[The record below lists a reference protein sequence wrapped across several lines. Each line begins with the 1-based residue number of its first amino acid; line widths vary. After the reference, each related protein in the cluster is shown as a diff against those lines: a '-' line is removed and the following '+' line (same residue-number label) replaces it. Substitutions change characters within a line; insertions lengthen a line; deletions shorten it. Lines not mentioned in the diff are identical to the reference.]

1 MPPKVG
7 RVASDGKRVFEPSRN
22 DSPLGQNMGEPW
34 ADGPPA
40 YIMDDSHV
48 SRRFPTWYL
57 KIGRGFTQFTTR
69 RQERQ
74 SERRAS
80 NLFTT
85 FLTSPPD
92 LERFFQ
98 ASKRQVPPFS
108 VKSVNPSVNLPHLQQ
123 YIREDAIGSHI
134 SEASMAGMSQAEGM
148 CGSHSLVHTLLSDG
162 LSSAFMHLH
171 TLSVWRSHSR
181 SHPSDARREERSA
194 YFGRGYGSAANCHTF
209 FRFCHTL
216 LPLAVSGSKAGWFA
230 ATICFTEPF

>member
-1 MPPKVG
+1 MYQSILFARGKTGKVKNDAMPPKVG
-7 RVASDGKRVFEPSRN
+7 RVASDGKRVFEPSHN
-22 DSPLGQNMGEPW
+22 DSPLGQNMDEPW

-98 ASKRQVPPFS
+98 ASKRQVSPFS
-108 VKSVNPSVNLPHLQQ
+108 ENFHPSVQNWSTPFGEFTRSGEMSIAEQ
-123 YIREDAIGSHI
+123 I
-134 SEASMAGMSQAEGM
+134 SKTVQD
-148 CGSHSLVHTLLSDG
+148 LL
-162 LSSAFMHLH
+162 
-171 TLSVWRSHSR
+171 
-181 SHPSDARREERSA
+181 
-194 YFGRGYGSAANCHTF
+194 Y
-209 FRFCHTL
+209 
-216 LPLAVSGSKAGWFA
+216 
-230 ATICFTEPF
+230 

>member
-7 RVASDGKRVFEPSRN
+7 RVTSDGKRVFEPSHN

-98 ASKRQVPPFS
+98 ASKRQVPSFS
-108 VKSVNPSVNLPHLQQ
+108 VKFHPSVQNRSTLQLIYQLADAHGIKARTTFPHNCAMGC
-123 YIREDAIGSHI
+123 Y
-134 SEASMAGMSQAEGM
+134 
-148 CGSHSLVHTLLSDG
+148 
-162 LSSAFMHLH
+162 SSCC
-171 TLSVWRSHSR
+171 
-181 SHPSDARREERSA
+181 PSA
-194 YFGRGYGSAANCHTF
+194 
-209 FRFCHTL
+209 
-216 LPLAVSGSKAGWFA
+216 
-230 ATICFTEPF
+230 

>member
-7 RVASDGKRVFEPSRN
+7 RVASDGKRVFEPSHN

-98 ASKRQVPPFS
+98 KFPPFS
-108 VKSVNPSVNLPHLQQ
+108 AKLVSPSVNLPHMSSTTTNTQVQKSSNSVIMSWSSVSFDTTWLMARFGESTC
-123 YIREDAIGSHI
+123 YHGTIRARQPTRRVQNLIGATTAER
-134 SEASMAGMSQAEGM
+134 EAG
-148 CGSHSLVHTLLSDG
+148 V
-162 LSSAFMHLH
+162 SS
-171 TLSVWRSHSR
+171 TRTR
-181 SHPSDARREERSA
+181 
-194 YFGRGYGSAANCHTF
+194 
-209 FRFCHTL
+209 
-216 LPLAVSGSKAGWFA
+216 
-230 ATICFTEPF
+230 

>member
-7 RVASDGKRVFEPSRN
+7 RVASDGKRVFEPSHN

-98 ASKRQVPPFS
+98 ASKRQVSPFS
-108 VKSVNPSVNLPHLQQ
+108 ENFHPQCKIGQPFGEFTTYVIDYHEYPSAKILKFSYHVLVLCRVILPTPAKRARAVLFSW
-123 YIREDAIGSHI
+123 YSRERKPI
-134 SEASMAGMSQAEGM
+134 
-148 CGSHSLVHTLLSDG
+148 
-162 LSSAFMHLH
+162 
-171 TLSVWRSHSR
+171 
-181 SHPSDARREERSA
+181 
-194 YFGRGYGSAANCHTF
+194 
-209 FRFCHTL
+209 
-216 LPLAVSGSKAGWFA
+216 
-230 ATICFTEPF
+230 